1 MIPLKHWETEEAA
14 REHVTRSAIF
24 RRRTTGK
31 KRGQYKNR
39 IRLKRVNPRVVFVV
53 ELEPV

>member
-1 MIPLKHWETEEAA
+1 MIPLKQWETEEAA

-39 IRLKRVNPRVVFVV
+39 IRLKRINPRVVFVV
-53 ELEPV
+53 ELR